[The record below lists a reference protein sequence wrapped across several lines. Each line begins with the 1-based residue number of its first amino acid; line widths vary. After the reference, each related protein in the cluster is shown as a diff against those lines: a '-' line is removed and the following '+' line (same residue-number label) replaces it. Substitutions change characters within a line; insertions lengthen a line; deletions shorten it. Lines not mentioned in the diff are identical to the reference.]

1 MSAMNAN
8 KLMVQL
14 TELAQQLSGSVS
26 DVILFG
32 SRARNDARP
41 DSDWDLLIL
50 VNKDRL
56 APEDFSHYAYP
67 FMLLGFDNDAMVN
80 PLLYTEKDWEKRS
93 FTPLYKSIKEE
104 GIRLC
109 H

>member
-1 MSAMNAN
+1 MKQMR
-8 KLMVQL
+8 KLAG
-14 TELAQQLSGSVS
+14 ELSDSVS

-32 SRARNDARP
+32 SRARGDARP

-50 VNKDRL
+50 VNKDHL
-56 APEDFSHYAYP
+56 APDDFSRLVYP
-67 FMLLGFDNDAMVN
+67 FMVLGFDNGMTVN
-80 PLLYTEKDWEKRS
+80 PLIYTKKDWEKRS
-93 FTPLYKSIKEE
+93 FTLLYKNISEE

>member
-1 MSAMNAN
+1 MSDKTLLA
-8 KLMVQL
+8 KLE
-14 TELAQQLSGSVS
+14 ELAKQLSSSVS

-32 SRARNDARP
+32 SRARGDARP

-50 VNKDRL
+50 INKDHL
-56 APEDFSHYAYP
+56 VPDDFSRYAYP
-67 FMLLGFDNDAMVN
+67 FMLLGFDHNMMVN
-80 PLLYTEKDWEKRS
+80 PLMYTKNDWERRS
-93 FTPLYKSIKEE
+93 FTPLYKTIQEE

>member
-1 MSAMNAN
+1 MEAKN
-8 KLMVQL
+8 LMAKL
-14 TELAQQLSGSVS
+14 TELARQISGSVS

-56 APEDFSHYAYP
+56 SPDDFSRYAYP

-93 FTPLYKSIKEE
+93 FTPLYKAIQKE